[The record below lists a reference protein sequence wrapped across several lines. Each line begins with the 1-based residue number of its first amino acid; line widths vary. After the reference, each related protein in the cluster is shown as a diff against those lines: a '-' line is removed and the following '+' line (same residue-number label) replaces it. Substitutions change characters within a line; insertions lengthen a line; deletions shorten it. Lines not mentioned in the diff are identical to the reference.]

1 MNATQAFAL
10 GIGLVALMGAVAIF
24 ALAWR
29 RERVAQAVGTL
40 DREAQRADKA
50 REKERL
56 AQVEA
61 QAAAVIVDERP
72 ADEGPPPPTEAEP
85 AGREVI
91 EVSEEEYGVTRRQF
105 LNRGLLTAFGVYLAG
120 FGITSLAFLWP
131 RLSGGFGSK
140 IDVGDAEDIREQLVD
155 DTGRVEPLYIAEAR
169 SYIIPFPEGEVAGT
183 DFEGVGVVAAGL
195 SALFQTCV
203 HLGCRVPF
211 CNSSQGFECPCHGS
225 RYNLHGEY
233 EAGPAPRNMDRF
245 AVEVNDQ
252 GRLIVDTGS
261 RVDTPRSALKTVAYP
276 RGVSCL

>member
-10 GIGLVALMGAVAIF
+10 GIGLVALMGAIAIF

-50 REKERL
+50 REKERR
-56 AQVEA
+56 AQAKA
-61 QAAAVIVDERP
+61 QAAAVAVEERP
-72 ADEGPPPPTEAEP
+72 PAEEPLPAEGEP

-91 EVSEEEYGVTRRQF
+91 EVSEDEYGVTRRQF

-140 IDVGDAEDIREQLVD
+140 IDVGDVEDIREQLVD
-155 DTGRVEPLYIAEAR
+155 DTGRGEPLYIAEAR
-169 SYIIPFPEGEVAGT
+169 SYIVPFPEGEVPASEFA
-183 DFEGVGVVAAGL
+183 DLGVVAAGL
-195 SALFQTCV
+195 SALFQKCV
-203 HLGCRVPF
+203 HLGCRVPYCF
-211 CNSSQGFECPCHGS
+211 SSQGFECPCHGS
-225 RYNLHGEY
+225 KYNLHGEY
-233 EAGPAPRNMDRF
+233 EAGPAPRNLDRF
-245 AVEVNDQ
+245 TVEVNDL

-261 RVDTPRSALKTVAYP
+261 RVDTPRSVVKTVAYP
-276 RGVSCL
+276 QGVSCL